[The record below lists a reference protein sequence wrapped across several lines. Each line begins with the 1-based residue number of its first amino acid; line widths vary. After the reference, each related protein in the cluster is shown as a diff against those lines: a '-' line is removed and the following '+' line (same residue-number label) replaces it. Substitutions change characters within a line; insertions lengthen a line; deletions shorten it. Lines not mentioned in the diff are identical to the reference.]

1 MSEKIKPLNLI
12 EVIKNLLASDVE
24 INIVRDSFKRGGLR
38 DDEVEYLIA
47 YIFEQES
54 SRAVNLFHQHMTD
67 IKNSLGDV
75 LSLLK
80 SG

>member
-54 SRAVNLFHQHMTD
+54 SRAVNLFHQYMTD
-67 IKNSLGDV
+67 IKNSLADV